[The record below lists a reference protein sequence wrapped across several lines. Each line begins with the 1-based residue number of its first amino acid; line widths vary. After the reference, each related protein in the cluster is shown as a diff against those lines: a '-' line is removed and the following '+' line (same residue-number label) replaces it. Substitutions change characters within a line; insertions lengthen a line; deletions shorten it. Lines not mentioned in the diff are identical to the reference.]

1 MIIHF
6 ILSGQ
11 TLESISEEIH
21 LDNPQHLKDYHNQH
35 CVKDDY
41 IHDQLVPRKK
51 LLIPEMDK
59 IQEYNSRNDAPF
71 KKPALN
77 PKFTFAPENTDK
89 KYRVTITETREKEKG
104 DGKSNDIA
112 FNVVLKW
119 VKKDVDTHIFHLS
132 KDAFYNENQSK
143 MGDLAIE
150 CIKSLN
156 PLEIKTNAKG
166 EIIKI
171 YLLPD
176 VIKQFDKTREK
187 LADLF
192 PDQYAARYIEN
203 FGYAI
208 LDDKLFHER
217 MKEDT
222 FLKIYFAPFR
232 NDFKN
237 GKSCFQQ
244 LISHENVPVTI
255 QQTIEDADYTDE
267 VDMILSFQKSDT
279 PEPIEYDGTY
289 TVNIEEGMIKTA
301 WIKYS
306 IFQFGVQYTTR
317 IAIDELF

>member
-6 ILSGQ
+6 ILSGE

-21 LDNPQHLKDYHNQH
+21 LENPQHLKDYHNQY
-35 CVKDDY
+35 CAKEDY

-59 IQEYNSRNDAPF
+59 IEDYNSRNDAIF

-77 PKFTFAPENTDK
+77 PALVFSPENTDK
-89 KYRVTITETREKEKG
+89 KYRVTITETIEKEKG
-104 DGKSNDIA
+104 DRKSNDIA
-112 FNVVLKW
+112 FDIALKW
-119 VKKDVDTHIFHLS
+119 IKKDLDTHIFHLS
-132 KDAFYNENQSK
+132 KDVFYNENQSK

-150 CIKSLN
+150 CMKSLN
-156 PLEIKTNAKG
+156 PLEIKVNAKG

-171 YLLPD
+171 SLLPE
-176 VIKQFDKTREK
+176 VIKQFEKTKER

-192 PDQYAARYIEN
+192 PDPYAARYIEN

-208 LDDKLFHER
+208 LDEKLFHER

-237 GKSCFQQ
+237 AKSYFKQ
-244 LISHENVPVTI
+244 SVSNDNTPVTI

-267 VDMILSFQKSDT
+267 VDILLNLQKSET
-279 PEPIEYDGTY
+279 SEPIEYDGTY
-289 TVNIEEGMIKTA
+289 TVDIEDGMIKTA

-306 IFQFGVQYTTR
+306 ICQFDVHYTTR